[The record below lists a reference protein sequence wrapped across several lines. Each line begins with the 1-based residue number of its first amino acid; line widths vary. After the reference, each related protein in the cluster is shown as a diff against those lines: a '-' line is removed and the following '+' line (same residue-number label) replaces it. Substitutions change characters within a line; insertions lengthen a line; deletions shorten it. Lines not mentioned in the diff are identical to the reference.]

1 MRREIYKV
9 EELATVS
16 PYPTSPIGRRKLVVV
31 RLNIIGI
38 NTY

>member
-9 EELATVS
+9 KELATVS
-16 PYPTSPIGRRKLVVV
+16 PYPHKSNQQAQAAIV